1 MFAEELVKIKESETY
16 AEELQKSAKAEAEAI
31 VAEAEAA
38 AQQLMTDCHISAKE
52 KVDCLLSEGQQIAQ
66 KQYDDAIAETTE
78 LCAKLA
84 EAAETRKPEMVKMIV
99 ERVKSSVN
107 M

>member
-31 VAEAEAA
+31 IAEANAA
-38 AQQLMTDCHISAKE
+38 AQQLMTDAGVSDKE
-52 KVDCLLSEGQQIAQ
+52 KVGRLMAEGQQIAQ
-66 KQYDDAIAETTE
+66 QQYEDAIAETEAKCAE
-78 LCAKLA
+78 LAA
-84 EAAETRKPEMVKMIV
+84 AAETKKPELVKLIV

-107 M
+107 